1 MSKQPRLAMF
11 KTAPHPCGYLSDKEA
26 TMLFTALED
35 QLDQPAYEMLT
46 KLGFR
51 RSGNHVYLPYC
62 QNCQACSPIRIK
74 VADFKFRR
82 RHRRTLKRNHSVIV
96 QQKPAQLTTTILQLY
111 KNYIASRHQNGGMY
125 PGTAD
130 QFNSFLIS
138 SWGKTSFLEFWLP
151 QATLEDD
158 DTLLAVAVTDQ
169 IDDALL
175 AIYTFFDPEQSWRN
189 LGTFSILQQIIRAKA
204 LGLDYVYLGYWID
217 QCDKMRYK
225 ADYRPHQ
232 LLTNNIW
239 VDVP

>member
-1 MSKQPRLAMF
+1 MSNQPRLAMF
-11 KTAPHPCGYLSDKEA
+11 KTAPHPCGYFSDREA
-26 TMLFTALED
+26 TMLFTALAGQID
-35 QLDQPAYEMLT
+35 QTTYEMLT

-62 QNCQACSPIRIK
+62 ANCRACSPIRIK
-74 VADFKFRR
+74 VADFKFKRR
-82 RHRRTLKRNHSVIV
+82 YRRILKRNHSVVV
-96 QQKPAQLTTTILQLY
+96 QQKPAQLTTAALQLY
-111 KNYIASRHQNGGMY
+111 KNYIASRHQHGSMY

-138 SWGKTSFLEFWLP
+138 SWGNTSFLELRLP
-151 QATLEDD
+151 EAENN

-169 IDDALL
+169 IEDALL
-175 AIYTFFDPEQSWRN
+175 AIYTFFDPGQAWRN
-189 LGTFSILQQIIRAKA
+189 LGTLAILQQIIRAKD

-217 QCDKMRYK
+217 QCDKMHYK

-232 LLTNNIW
+232 LLANNIW